1 MPRPVHTII
10 LANGTKATRS
20 AERRN
25 YTHALMVTSTEA
37 SNAHETKR
45 LQEENANFA
54 SPSWDHDR
62 ERANGY
68 IARNNDRIAALRPGV
83 QSIISWHGSYQNG
96 MKAKSSN
103 AKWFPGCLLTLVE
116 VGADLRPAKVETTEA
131 TTEVK
136 APSAKFMD
144 AAAKLLSGGEWDGD
158 TMTLTPAHIAAAGFS
173 PVYHKQGRGWG
184 KRYGAGQSVRAM
196 GLSVR
201 TTGKGKDFRLILSK

>member
-10 LANGTKATRS
+10 LNDGTKATRS

-37 SNAHETKR
+37 SNAHETER
-45 LQEENANFA
+45 LQEENVRFA

-68 IARNNDRIAALRPGV
+68 IARNEERIAALRPGV

-103 AKWFPGCLLTLVE
+103 AKHFPGCLLTLVE
-116 VGADLRPAKVETTEA
+116 VGADLRPAKVETPA
-131 TTEVK
+131 
-136 APSAKFMD
+136 APK
-144 AAAKLLSGGEWDGD
+144 AAKANSWTARLQAVLTGAESI
-158 TMTLTPAHIAAAGFS
+158 TLTAADMAAQGWPASAAKHAAYWGANPAGKAARAAGYTPS
-173 PVYHKQGRGWG
+173 LRKVD
-184 KRYGAGQSVRAM
+184 GAKVLVLTLAA
-196 GLSVR
+196 
-201 TTGKGKDFRLILSK
+201 